1 MQMIFYI
8 ESENYIK
15 KQFNNI
21 IDDLTEQENREN
33 KKIEI
38 ILDFLDKFNSYLEND
53 NTEKNTQSYI
63 KMLELIK
70 NLSDNLR
77 INKVNL
83 NNLKT
88 FLNNLFPENFD
99 INDDIKSKIDEYN
112 NLALDCK
119 KSIRET
125 SNQFENFITIYIK
138 NMTFSNTENQI
149 DNNTEEI
156 IDENKNDEESKE
168 ISQEQ
173 EENTKE
179 ATQEIKDNR
188 VLLISETQ
196 KKVFL
201 PYYIDDL
208 EKILQKKKRYN
219 SIQDVINNEYT
230 IPISKYKN
238 PIISRFKEAYKL
250 MKNKE
255 DSTILES
262 LDLAF
267 EVTFNNSLNPAIITA
282 CKSLEELDL
291 YLDCLEANSLDKFE
305 PFKIKYEVLPFKQ

>member
-1 MQMIFYI
+1 MIFYI

-15 KQFNNI
+15 NQYNSI
-21 IDDLTEQENREN
+21 IEDLSEQEKREN

-38 ILDFLDKFNSYLEND
+38 ILDFLDKFNDYLEND
-53 NTEKNTQSYI
+53 NNENNSQSYI
-63 KMLELIK
+63 KMLESLKI
-70 NLSDNLR
+70 LSDNLR
-77 INKVNL
+77 ANKVNL

-88 FLNNLFPENFD
+88 FLNNLFSENFD
-99 INDDIKSKIDEYN
+99 INDDIKSKIEEYN
-112 NLALDCK
+112 KLASDCK
-119 KSIRET
+119 KSIKE
-125 SNQFENFITIYIK
+125 SSDQFDDFITEYIK
-138 NMTFSNTENQI
+138 NMNFSNTEKPI
-149 DNNTEEI
+149 DINLDEIANTNTES
-156 IDENKNDEESKE
+156 NNAL
-168 ISQEQ
+168 QEQ

-238 PIISRFKEAYKL
+238 PVISRFKEAYKL